1 MCAHIHPCARLK
13 VIKVRIYDLVVPD
26 LVEMLGCAG
35 RVGWRSGRV
44 WRPWKEAL
52 YTSWDLSPDAN
63 LLFCCDW
70 IFSRFIFRF

>member
-35 RVGWRSGRV
+35 RVEV
-44 WRPWKEAL
+44 WPSVETLDRGVIHVMGL
-52 YTSWDLSPDAN
+52 VT
-63 LLFCCDW
+63 
-70 IFSRFIFRF
+70 RR